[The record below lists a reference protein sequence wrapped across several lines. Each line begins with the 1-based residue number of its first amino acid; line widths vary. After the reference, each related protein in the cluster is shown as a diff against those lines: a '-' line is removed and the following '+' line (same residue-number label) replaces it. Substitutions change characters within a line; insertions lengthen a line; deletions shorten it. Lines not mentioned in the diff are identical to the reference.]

1 MKTDIDLLKL
11 YSNSCCASQGAFA
24 ITLQQEEEWVKK
36 IKAISPK
43 TKMVLLGRNTGMLDD
58 VQEITKTLLRIREAI
73 ERIPVTPGEQY
84 DDSIRSNTEYPGDS

>member
-1 MKTDIDLLKL
+1 MKTDIDLLLL
-11 YSNSCCASQGAFA
+11 YTNSCCASQGAYA

-36 IKAISPK
+36 IETISPN
-43 TKMVLLGRNTGMLDD
+43 TKNLLLGRSAGMLDD

>member
-1 MKTDIDLLKL
+1 MKTDIDLLNL
-11 YSNSCCASQGAFA
+11 YFDSCCASQGAFA

-43 TKMVLLGRNTGMLDD
+43 AKMVLLGRNTGMLDD
-58 VQEITKTLLRIREAI
+58 VQEITKTLLRIRESI

>member
-1 MKTDIDLLKL
+1 MKTDIDLLNL
-11 YSNSCCASQGAFA
+11 YFASCCASQGAYA
-24 ITLQQEEEWVKK
+24 ITLQQEEEFVKN
-36 IKAISPK
+36 IESMNVK
-43 TKMVLLGRNTGMLDD
+43 TKKVLLGRNAGMLDD

>member
-1 MKTDIDLLKL
+1 MKTDINLLSL
-11 YSNSCCASQGAFA
+11 YFDSCCASQGAYA

-36 IKAISPK
+36 IETISPNE
-43 TKMVLLGRNTGMLDD
+43 KMMLLGRNTGMLDD

-73 ERIPVTPGEQY
+73 EHIPVTPGEQY